1 MAGNHANLNRIAFT
15 PAASAPAPT
24 TSAFNSHSRGGGP
37 RALGPG
43 SGIGGFGGS
52 SNSEESP
59 SSFVSTSTTPM
70 SGVNT
75 NNGNNGNN
83 VNTNISLPDA
93 ADDGG
98 TNGSNT
104 KKRKTAPGS
113 RGVANLTPEQ
123 LAKKRA
129 NDREAQRAIRERQRL
144 KIEQYERE
152 IRELKSQQPYQ
163 ELQAA
168 IRQREAVEAELA
180 EVKSCLATIM
190 HLVQPVLAKP
200 SIVGQQHPAPLPS
213 PAPTHHPPPH
223 HQHHGLAAP
232 TPTSLG
238 FSGSGPGSVASPGS
252 VGTHGR
258 WHSSMSPVVAPM
270 NTEGQHQQH
279 QHQPHQPHQLQQPQP
294 SCQAGILT
302 QQRHDLVHGLDLG
315 SDRLG
320 LEFLLDPAQKIAR
333 IQQNVAPPTNS
344 HNQCQQQTPLM
355 MIPPT
360 PQDYPPQS
368 HQHHHPS
375 HFNNNKPIDP
385 PTQEEE
391 DFTTLPL
398 NCPPT
403 CPLDSILLDFLSER
417 RHLLSLSER
426 RHLLSLSIPPHHP
439 THHLT
444 PNEVLGP
451 PYPSISSLLNPSV
464 SSHPL
469 SKVFT
474 DILARFPGLS
484 NLPERVAV
492 LYLMFL
498 LMRWQI
504 SPTKQNW
511 DRIPVYFRPGR
522 LQREKAHPAW
532 VDHIPWPGMREYI
545 IQNYDFDDVMVA
557 TRNGDDD
564 NDDDDK
570 GNGNGNGGREKRN
583 GFPFENFF
591 IPFTSTLRVGWGYED
606 EDCLLLSSS
615 FSSTATKR
623 NGGGGGDGTEGGSYH
638 GKDNT
643 PPVGNGGTGGVV
655 VGVEA
660 DEIMINPVFERHLG
674 RLDSWSLGE
683 AFERAFPELVGTYK
697 LKR

>member
-1 MAGNHANLNRIAFT
+1 MAGNHVNLNCIAFS
-15 PAASAPAPT
+15 PAASAPVPT
-24 TSAFNSHSRGGGP
+24 TSAFDRHSRGGRGP

-43 SGIGGFGGS
+43 SGVGGFGSS
-52 SNSEESP
+52 SNNSNSGEFPTASA
-59 SSFVSTSTTPM
+59 SASTSTTPM

-75 NNGNNGNN
+75 SNGN
-83 VNTNISLPDA
+83 TNPSLPDT

-98 TNGSNT
+98 TNGGGNT
-104 KKRKTAPGS
+104 KKRKAAPGS

-152 IRELKSQQPYQ
+152 IRELKSQQPYL

-200 SIVGQQHPAPLPS
+200 SIVVQQHPAPLPS
-213 PAPTHHPPPH
+213 PAQTHHPPLH
-223 HQHHGLAAP
+223 HQHHGLVAP
-232 TPTSLG
+232 TPTSVG

-252 VGTHGR
+252 VGTHGH
-258 WHSSMSPVVAPM
+258 WHSSMSPVAVPM
-270 NTEGQHQQH
+270 NTDG
-279 QHQPHQPHQLQQPQP
+279 QHQPHQVQQSQP
-294 SCQAGILT
+294 SSQAGILT
-302 QQRHDLVHGLDLG
+302 QQRHDLVHRLDLG

-320 LEFLLDPAQKIAR
+320 LDFLLDPAQKIGR
-333 IQQNVAPPTNS
+333 IQQNIPPSTQY
-344 HNQCQQQTPLM
+344 HQQQVPLLV
-355 MIPPT
+355 PPT
-360 PQDYPPQS
+360 PNGYL
-368 HQHHHPS
+368 HHHQQSQP
-375 HFNNNKPIDP
+375 FTKPISS
-385 PTQEEE
+385 TIQE
-391 DFTTLPL
+391 DFTTPPV

-417 RHLLSLSER
+417 RYLLSLST
-426 RHLLSLSIPPHHP
+426 PHHQ
-439 THHLT
+439 THLT

-451 PYPSISSLLNPSV
+451 PYPSISSLLNPLV

-511 DRIPVYFRPGR
+511 DRIPVYFRPGK
-522 LQREKAHPAW
+522 LQREKPHPAW
-532 VDHIPWPGMREYI
+532 VDHIPWPAMRDYI
-545 IQNYDFDDVMVA
+545 IENYNFEEGEME
-557 TRNGDDD
+557 GEE
-564 NDDDDK
+564 K
-570 GNGNGNGGREKRN
+570 GGRKEE
-583 GFPFENFF
+583 FPFENFF

-615 FSSTATKR
+615 TSIRERKEGCS
-623 NGGGGGDGTEGGSYH
+623 DGIKGVVG
-638 GKDNT
+638 GKDGSGGEKT
-643 PPVGNGGTGGVV
+643 RGGT
-655 VGVEA
+655 VEA
-660 DEIMINPVFERHLG
+660 EEIMINPVFERHLG
-674 RLDSWSLGE
+674 RLESWSLGE
-683 AFERAFPELVGTYK
+683 PFERAFPELMGTYK